1 MNNKVTVSSF
11 CLILFLFTKS
21 HTLWLKMKKEKVT
34 MKKLIILLFAAMLFV
49 SVSAV
54 FAQEPANMEEL
65 KALDAALTEDIHIE
79 IWGKDGTSSENSRG
93 TIFTNFADEFSAM
106 FDHVTIEYIHQG
118 SYDDVR
124 TKVMAASVA
133 GDLPGIWMAEE
144 STVKS
149 FAAIAADL
157 KQWVPEETVNDY
169 LPGLLSSSLYDG
181 DRLIGAPAARSNPV
195 MFVNNE
201 VLAAAGWTGDMIK
214 TNDDLFQCAKDI
226 YEKTGK
232 AGLAAWWDTDLWH
245 WESEIYADGG
255 QVLTDDGSAP
265 AFGKDYDYVGAKY
278 MEAVKDGLVEGWITH
293 TYSAAQPDNQL
304 KQNFQNGEVAMM
316 LFSNNNFTAY
326 EETLESNGYEFSLQ
340 LQPEGT
346 VRSIVSGGGNWMLSN
361 TASYEEAMM
370 AGGWLQYIAS
380 DENVLGWTNL
390 CGAFLITESAYNS
403 ETAQAMFEANPNHL
417 KVYETMNYLHKRVNT
432 PYWVEMYTYMHDKLS
447 QFALYPDSTDIYAT
461 VDDMAAKCAQI
472 IEDNAW

>member
-1 MNNKVTVSSF
+1 
-11 CLILFLFTKS
+11 
-21 HTLWLKMKKEKVT
+21 

-278 MEAVKDGLVEGWITH
+278 ALRIQEGLKEGYVVSYYTEPKPYDSITLNL
-293 TYSAAQPDNQL
+293 TSGELGIALISSNSMKSRYKAAA
-304 KQNFQNGEVAMM
+304 E
-316 LFSNNNFTAY
+316 
-326 EETLESNGYEFSLQ
+326 NGYTLSVYV
-340 LQPEGT
+340 QPAGEAGVPSVT
-346 VRSIVSGGGNWMLSN
+346 GGGSCWVLADS
-361 TASYEEAMM
+361 ASDTEKTF
-370 AGGWLQYIAS
+370 AGGWLSYIAS
-380 DENVLGWTNL
+380 VDKIVERTSRNGDMMVTQ
-390 CGAFLITESAYNS
+390 SALNS
-403 ETAQAMFEANPNHL
+403 EGGKALIEEVPGLQAIYDSVP
-417 KVYETMNYLHKRVNT
+417 YLHARPNT
-432 PYWVEMYTYMHDKLS
+432 PYWAEMYSYGADKLA
-447 QFALYPDSTDIYAT
+447 QFCLNYETTDVYA
-461 VDDMAAKCAQI
+461 VIDEMEAKFQQI
-472 IEDNAW
+472 IDDNAW

>member
-1 MNNKVTVSSF
+1 
-11 CLILFLFTKS
+11 
-21 HTLWLKMKKEKVT
+21 

-181 DRLIGAPAARSNPV
+181 ERLIGAPAARSNPV

-226 YEKTGK
+226 SEKTGK

-278 MEAVKDGLVEGWITH
+278 ALRIQEGLKEGYVVSYYTEPKPYDSITLNL
-293 TYSAAQPDNQL
+293 TSGELGIALISSNSMKSRYKAAA
-304 KQNFQNGEVAMM
+304 E
-316 LFSNNNFTAY
+316 
-326 EETLESNGYEFSLQ
+326 NGYTLSVYV
-340 LQPEGT
+340 QPAGEAGVPSVT
-346 VRSIVSGGGNWMLSN
+346 GGGSCWVLADS
-361 TASYEEAMM
+361 ASDTEKAF
-370 AGGWLQYIAS
+370 AGGWLSYIAS
-380 DENVLGWTNL
+380 VDKIVERTSRNGDMMVTQSALDSEG
-390 CGAFLITESAYNS
+390 GKALIE
-403 ETAQAMFEANPNHL
+403 EVPGLQAIYDSVP
-417 KVYETMNYLHKRVNT
+417 YLHARPNT
-432 PYWVEMYTYMHDKLS
+432 PYWAEMYSYGADKLA
-447 QFALYPDSTDIYAT
+447 QFCLNYETTDVYA
-461 VDDMAAKCAQI
+461 VIDEMEAKFQQI
-472 IEDNAW
+472 IDDNAW

>member
-1 MNNKVTVSSF
+1 
-11 CLILFLFTKS
+11 
-21 HTLWLKMKKEKVT
+21 
-34 MKKLIILLFAAMLFV
+34 MKKLLLVVLMVALMVTGMAQADDVDLKELAANYDGDINVTIWGTWTADTPRGGWLAQKAAEFAAQFDNVNFEYV
-49 SVSAV
+49 SQGNYAGINEKIM
-54 FAQEPANMEEL
+54 QG
-65 KALDAALTEDIHIE
+65 AA
-79 IWGKDGTSSENSRG
+79 
-93 TIFTNFADEFSAM
+93 
-106 FDHVTIEYIHQG
+106 
-118 SYDDVR
+118 
-124 TKVMAASVA
+124 A
-133 GDLPGIWMAEE
+133 GDLPTLFYVEEAVVPGYNDITMDMRDVLPEATIDNYLDGLMVSLVDEDGKVMA
-144 STVKS
+144 
-149 FAAIAADL
+149 
-157 KQWVPEETVNDY
+157 VPMSRSLSVLYVNET
-169 LPGLLSSSLYDG
+169 LL
-181 DRLIGAPAARSNPV
+181 
-195 MFVNNE
+195 
-201 VLAAAGWTGDMIK
+201 
-214 TNDDLFQCAKDI
+214 
-226 YEKTGK
+226 GK
-232 AGLAAWWDTDLWH
+232 AGWKGEDIKTVDDMLKCAKAVYEATGVPGFSLFWDSDCWFF
-245 WESEIYADGG
+245 ESMIYAYGG
-255 QVLTDDGSAP
+255 QVLSDDGQEVT
-265 AFGKDYDYVGAKY
+265 FGKDYDYVGAKY

-380 DENVLGWTNL
+380 DENVLGWTDL

-403 ETAQAMFEANPNHL
+403 EAAQAMFAENPNHL

-447 QFALYPDSTDIYAT
+447 QFALYPENTDIYAT